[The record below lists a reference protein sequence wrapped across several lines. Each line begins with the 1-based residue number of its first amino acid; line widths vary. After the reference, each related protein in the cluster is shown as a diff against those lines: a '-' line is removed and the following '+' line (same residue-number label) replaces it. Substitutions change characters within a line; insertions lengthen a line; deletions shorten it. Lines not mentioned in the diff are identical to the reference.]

1 MGNLE
6 TLVFVSLFV
15 AGTYASL
22 LEGMIL
28 YPLRNKLEKAPT
40 FFHKP
45 LFDCVW
51 CMAST
56 WGTIAFLALTLT
68 GLSDAPIWS
77 LPIYLPAIAATS
89 AILDRLT
96 DA

>member
-1 MGNLE
+1 MDALD
-6 TLVFVSLFV
+6 TLVFISLFV

-28 YPLRNKLEKAPT
+28 YPVRLFLSKAPKWA
-40 FFHKP
+40 HKP

-56 WGTIAFLALTLT
+56 WGSIAFAALQITDMT
-68 GLSDAPIWS
+68 AVDWWT
-77 LPIYLPAIAATS
+77 LPIFLPAIAATS
-89 AILDRLT
+89 AIFDRIT
-96 DA
+96 E